1 MELLRK
7 KDEEEEN
14 ARNTLRDQ
22 AAQVNFVVLILAS
35 CPSSQ
40 KNFRQILFG
49 LKTGYTSDQTKIGKL
64 KKWKWK
70 GLKVQM
76 KRENTFCCMK
86 L

>member
-22 AAQVNFVVLILAS
+22 AAQVNFEALILASCS

-40 KNFRQILFG
+40 KNFR
-49 LKTGYTSDQTKIGKL
+49 
-64 KKWKWK
+64 
-70 GLKVQM
+70 
-76 KRENTFCCMK
+76 
-86 L
+86 